1 MVDTLETAHAFGLRV
16 RAKLAKAADLSAN
29 IDFDAYRADMDRI
42 IEGWLPLTFAVN
54 SINRSMGL
62 PDLYPF
68 VLSPAVIGKLTF
80 VHERINAQRG
90 RSVAPDSDLRAIV
103 SGLTQ
108 KVGRAGLS

>member
-1 MVDTLETAHAFGLRV
+1 MTVRPRV
-16 RAKLAKAADLSAN
+16 PSGAELATK
-29 IDFDAYRADMDRI
+29 IDFDTYVAAMNRI
-42 IEGWLPLTFAVN
+42 VEAWLPLTFAVN

-68 VLSPAVIGKLTF
+68 VLAPAVIGKLTF

-90 RSVAPDSDLRAIV
+90 RRVAPDSSLRAMI

-108 KVGRAGLS
+108 RIGLAGTR